1 MHLIVSIGGFAL
13 VFMQFFLQSALH
25 LFIFLARF
33 LSNSLVFFIQFF
45 ELMPKIDDLMSL
57 LRFLLF
63 ESLQILNIANV
74 LLRN

>member
-1 MHLIVSIGGFAL
+1 
-13 VFMQFFLQSALH
+13 MQFFLQSALH

-45 ELMPKIDDLMSL
+45 KLMPKIDDLMSL
-57 LRFLLF
+57 LGFLLF